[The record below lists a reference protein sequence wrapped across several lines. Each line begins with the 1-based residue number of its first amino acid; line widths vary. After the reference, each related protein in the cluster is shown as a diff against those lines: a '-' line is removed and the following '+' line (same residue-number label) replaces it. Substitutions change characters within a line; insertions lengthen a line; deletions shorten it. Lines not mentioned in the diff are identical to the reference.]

1 MSIDLDAYFKR
12 IGYTGACTPTL
23 NTLNAIHRL
32 HPSAIA
38 FENLNPLL
46 KKPVPLDLPSLEQKL
61 VDGGR
66 GGYCFEHNTLLRGV
80 LEAIGFEVKALS
92 ARVRWSLPA
101 GTYTPR
107 VHMVLLVI
115 VNGERYFADVGFGGN
130 TLSGPVLF
138 APGLEQETPH
148 EPVRLTAEDGCYVIE
163 VKIKGGWAALYAF
176 DLAEQFAAD
185 IEMSNWFTAA
195 YPSSRFMRELIVG
208 KTEPNGRFALLNN
221 QLAFHGRD
229 GKTERRRL
237 KSIAE
242 LRAVLTDVFRLRVP
256 EDGELDTVL
265 ARFAEASPR
274 AAE

>member
-12 IGYTGACTPTL
+12 IGYAGACAPTL
-23 NTLNAIHRL
+23 DTLIAIHRQ

-46 KKPVPLDLPSLEQKL
+46 RKPVPLDFPSLEQKL
-61 VDGGR
+61 VKGGR

-101 GTYTPR
+101 GTLTPR
-107 VHMVLLVI
+107 VHMVLLVK

-138 APGLEQETPH
+138 EPGLEQETPH
-148 EPVRLTAEDGCYVIE
+148 ERVRLVAEDGCYVIE
-163 VKIKGGWAALYAF
+163 AKIKGAWAALYAF
-176 DLAEQFAAD
+176 DLAEQFPSD

-195 YPSSRFMRELIVG
+195 HPNSRFIRELIVG
-208 KTEPNGRFALLNN
+208 KTEPNGRHALLNN
-221 QLAFHGRD
+221 ELAFYGKD
-229 GKTERRRL
+229 GKPEHHKLNNT
-237 KSIAE
+237 AE
-242 LRAVLTDVFRLRVP
+242 LRAVLTDVFRLTLP

-265 ARFAEASPR
+265 ARFAEAPPR
-274 AAE
+274 AAQ